1 MPDSWRRPTEFMLI
15 HLLFAWLFQSAHAAE
30 VPAWNH
36 MSPREAERFDYCESD
51 RKNSDFLAKAGL
63 AIIHGPERMRE
74 VDRVTQ
80 RLVRQGIALA
90 ESLPSPEACRRA
102 FREGEKYQREVG
114 FSVGPEVRRRV
125 TFKRLEDPALSSAHL
140 QLGAQWMQD
149 EMARAAL
156 GMIPAS
162 APEPSMRWARA
173 LAEARMGYAAQDS
186 ALVLSQ
192 VHHEFGGV
200 DPVRFG
206 QERARQAE
214 ELAQRYGISVT
225 PP

>member
-1 MPDSWRRPTEFMLI
+1 MLL
-15 HLLFAWLFQSAHAAE
+15 HLLFAWLFQSASAAE

-36 MSPREAERFDYCESD
+36 MSPREAEGFDYCESD

-63 AIIHGPERMRE
+63 AIIHGPEGMRE
-74 VDRVTQ
+74 FDRVTQ
-80 RLVRQGIALA
+80 RLVRQGVELA
-90 ESLPSPEACRRA
+90 ESLPSPEACRLA
-102 FREGEKYQREVG
+102 FREGEKYRREVG
-114 FSVGPEVRRRV
+114 ISIGPEVRRRI
-125 TFKRLEDPALSSAHL
+125 TFKRFEDPALSRAHL
-140 QLGAQWMQD
+140 ELGAQWMHD
-149 EMARAAL
+149 EAARAVL
-156 GMIPAS
+156 GKIPAN
-162 APEPSMRWARA
+162 APEHSMRWARA
-173 LAEARMGYAAQDS
+173 LAEARMGHAALDS

-200 DPVRFG
+200 DQARFG